1 MPLIAN
7 ADIVLNFVPVSLRNA
22 GQHINPLTV
31 VLQLL
36 CLSTLRL
43 RSLSKA
49 SRPPRRRWIRTWYP
63 EHFEL
68 LTVMGN
74 PGRGGAEKTGNS
86 CPRWAYFVCRS
97 EECNDFK
104 GLSPNAP
111 IWPVSAATYSSP
123 RSGWQTEKCTCFLRS
138 ETFSASRVCLG
149 PDHASFPMR
158 ACFQATAT
166 LAHGALL

>member
-1 MPLIAN
+1 
-7 ADIVLNFVPVSLRNA
+7 
-22 GQHINPLTV
+22 
-31 VLQLL
+31 
-36 CLSTLRL
+36 
-43 RSLSKA
+43 
-49 SRPPRRRWIRTWYP
+49 
-63 EHFEL
+63 
-68 LTVMGN
+68 MGS

-111 IWPVSAATYSSP
+111 IWPVSAGTYSTP
-123 RSGWQTEKCTCFLRS
+123 RSGWQTEKCTCLLRS

-166 LAHGALL
+166 LALGALLFLHSEPFSEVSRELVLARGGLARQNGNAPFLGPLGEAVDLRGGKARQQPGQS